1 MQLLGWVGKRGAAR
15 ESKVVQKQVTMEV
28 AEKNQRKLK
37 TSIVRNISN
46 VMIHAKNVDVNA
58 FLGRKMTTSNPKI
71 SYGQRYSS
79 PL

>member
-46 VMIHAKNVDVNA
+46 VMIHAKNFDLFGVSDK
-58 FLGRKMTTSNPKI
+58 KMAKSDIPTM
-71 SYGQRYSS
+71 
-79 PL
+79 